1 MSAVGKAGGMIRERM
16 QKKYMKTFSYTISSK
31 NGMHARPAG
40 ALVNAAKEFS
50 SDIMVTKGDRD
61 ADAKRLFSVMSLGA
75 RCGDELTFRISGG
88 DEEAAA
94 KAVANALD
102 RAFAADE
109 KL

>member
-1 MSAVGKAGGMIRERM
+1 MSAVGKAGGVIRERM
-16 QKKYMKTFSYTISSK
+16 QKKYMKTFSYTINSK

-75 RCGDELTFRISGG
+75 RCGDELSGG